1 MPILIFSPGA
11 NFGHHPLFCF
21 LGDKAMQQLNKEKK
35 NNPHLYNLNFDP
47 QLNGKIIH
55 ILKKQE
61 TEIGNRKGSDSDICM
76 IGPG

>member
-1 MPILIFSPGA
+1 MLITKTKINTTAILTI
-11 NFGHHPLFCF
+11 LY

>member
-1 MPILIFSPGA
+1 
-11 NFGHHPLFCF
+11 
-21 LGDKAMQQLNKEKK
+21 MQQLNKEKK

>member
-1 MPILIFSPGA
+1 MLITKTKKNKYSAILTI
-11 NFGHHPLFCF
+11 F